1 MTAVVMNTIL
11 IVQIAVLVAVLS
23 AHSVSAGLF
32 NHRVGW
38 LKSRPTNTEER
49 GNTASSKCFAI
60 RGGASDK
67 DASDEKVKGL
77 CIGID
82 LGTTTR

>member
-1 MTAVVMNTIL
+1 MISIL
-11 IVQIAVLVAVLS
+11 FVQIALLVAVLNANS
-23 AHSVSAGLF
+23 ARAGMF

-38 LKSRPTNTEER
+38 LKSRPSNSEER
-49 GNTASSKCFAI
+49 SNTANSKCFVL

-67 DASDEKVKGL
+67 DATDEKVKGL